1 MNEIEDA
8 DDDIND
14 GKLLFIGS
22 NKETF
27 NFNTFRKPLN
37 FISAIYNGEIT
48 LKKAEFKQREIKK
61 IEDLRGYKNNAEKE
75 KKEEI
80 NGVLM
85 QADDLL
91 GYRNNI
97 IKAFKDGTFMSE
109 HLKKSDDAAYK
120 HVLKDVSKFMKEIR
134 SMEEKINLSLFDE
147 FFESPSPADYAK
159 TLINIKNTDEKQE
172 IVEEIEN
179 RISDLKDKI
188 KKMSEK
194 EKNDKN
200 VDETLK
206 IIRKILDYN
215 KEAQKVFIV
224 HQKLIK
230 ENQNQILKKLWQRE

>member
-120 HVLKDVSKFMKEIR
+120 HVLKDVNKFIKEIR

-147 FFESPSPADYAK
+147 FLNHHHQ
-159 TLINIKNTDEKQE
+159 LI
-172 IVEEIEN
+172 
-179 RISDLKDKI
+179 
-188 KKMSEK
+188 M
-194 EKNDKN
+194 
-200 VDETLK
+200 
-206 IIRKILDYN
+206 
-215 KEAQKVFIV
+215 QKR
-224 HQKLIK
+224 LI
-230 ENQNQILKKLWQRE
+230 ILKMQMKNKKL